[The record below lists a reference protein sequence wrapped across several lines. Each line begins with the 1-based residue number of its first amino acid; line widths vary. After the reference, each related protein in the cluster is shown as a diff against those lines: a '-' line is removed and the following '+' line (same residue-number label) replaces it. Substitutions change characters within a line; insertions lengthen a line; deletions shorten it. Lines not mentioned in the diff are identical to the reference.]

1 MNFKPRMLG
10 WIVCAFTLMS
20 LCIALKPGLS
30 TLTLFKLSL
39 MSLAAVSGYW
49 LDRTLFPYARP
60 DKFLTAEPHESEL
73 LGSPLRA
80 PSEQALDAAA
90 LIFCACMLRR
100 ALILLGCLLAVALG
114 V

>member
-10 WIVCAFTLMS
+10 WIVCAFSLMGGC
-20 LCIALKPGLS
+20 LALKPELAA
-30 TLTLFKLSL
+30 LALFKLSL
-39 MSLAAVSGYW
+39 MSLAAVGGYW
-49 LDRTLFPYARP
+49 LDRALFPYARP
-60 DKFLTAEPHESEL
+60 DRFLTAEPSESTLMGET
-73 LGSPLRA
+73 LRA
-80 PSEQALDAAA
+80 ASAQALDAAA